1 MKRGEED
8 MALFEVGTSAAAT
21 GLNLG
26 LVMLIVPVLAEW
38 AKVRKGSEKAYA
50 WIAAG
55 GVSFIL
61 AAVFGSAGSVNQ
73 FAGVAAS
80 SGWLLFDA
88 VGFILVLIGALMALY
103 NSLSA

>member
-1 MKRGEED
+1 
-8 MALFEVGTSAAAT
+8 MAIFEIGASAAST

-26 LVMLIVPVLAEW
+26 LVLLIVPVLAEW

-61 AAVFGSAGSVNQ
+61 ASAFGASGTLSTYAAS
-73 FAGVAAS
+73 AAS

-88 VGFILVLIGALMALY
+88 VGFILVLVGALMALY
-103 NSLSA
+103 NSVSG